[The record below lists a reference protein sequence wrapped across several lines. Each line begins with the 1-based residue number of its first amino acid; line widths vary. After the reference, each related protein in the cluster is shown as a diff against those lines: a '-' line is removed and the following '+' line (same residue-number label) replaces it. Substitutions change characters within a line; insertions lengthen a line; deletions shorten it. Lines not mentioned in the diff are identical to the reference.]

1 MSHPALR
8 LTPSNSPFFKNTTP
22 RSPTKAN
29 KLEEPGLRLSKVI
42 GSTTTSPNG
51 FACLPSERTFA
62 YIAGA
67 AAVVA
72 TVSPDLEISQR
83 FFKARPNAVG
93 TTREAVGQWPASPT
107 PNEPRNRAL
116 GHGKDSHGAS
126 PLGASGRDWS
136 DSPNGRT
143 LTAKDKV
150 KAATSIALSPNGK
163 WLAVGETGYKPRI
176 LIFSLAENAE
186 DALVSTLSEHSF
198 GVHALSFS
206 PDSKYLAS
214 LGTINDG
221 FLYLWQIDNRTG
233 SATLYA
239 SNKCTTLTNCMT
251 WIGGSLVTAG
261 LRYLRVWRPDEEA
274 GNETRRNEST
284 LSPATPRTRTDNRS
298 SEFGNSILNPRQ
310 RVLVGRNTLLGD
322 MLEANLVDV
331 VSISEEEAIV
341 CTESGHIC
349 RLDDKSKAQSL
360 TCLGAA
366 DTAISA
372 AAWDGDNFLH
382 VAGVEGQ
389 TQRLSLSDLR
399 ASHPDVNAHSPRRA
413 ASPQKAH
420 RDDGSDVVG
429 LAIVGKVIVELSV
442 RDGVRLTN
450 CAEDTG
456 AISNQAPAHGDS
468 VNGVQEAS
476 VCILNGSSFLT
487 FSGNGSVRLWACDG
501 SPIAMVTVPVESSA
515 DMPGLTNELKA
526 VSLLSEGYLIAA
538 GDKYGGLTILDVS
551 TGSVLSQLRA
561 HSSEITS
568 ICTFTRSDLQIVATS
583 SRDRTIQLF
592 AWRNEQ
598 LELLQTLDEH
608 AGAVIQLLATDG
620 GRELISCSA
629 DRTAVIREAVQR
641 DDSDAATLV
650 YGMLRAINLK
660 SAPTSMCLMP
670 SSADILI
677 ATTDRNLSR
686 FSVDSGRLGLHFK
699 CSDQEGGEAV
709 ILSKVAFTPSWRGTP
724 AIIGISSNDKSVRL
738 YSESGM
744 LLARDWG
751 HTEGITDL
759 DLLLDAQTTDSESQ
773 TSRLVTTAVDSTIF
787 MWDAS
792 PASTDRPSKAF
803 GGADIQAEQTS
814 NNLQSLRPPLRKVI
828 SHTELARLKRDTS
841 VNDGEPE
848 SPKTTQ
854 PSHLTSPQRLS
865 KKSSRMTVGQTPKL
879 EPAFRSSHAESSSR
893 RQSLKQRSPSPP
905 SPRNRKDRL
914 RKPSL
919 SLPLR
924 RKSVEDV
931 QSSAGPASSGATAAN
946 STFGSLTA
954 STESACRTLRSYRKK
969 LSGATANGS
978 ISPEALREL
987 EKELKLTAK
996 ALSEKSHSKG
1006 LEEAMMARL
1015 LDQASEKIVGML
1027 DERIK
1032 ERVESEIRRSG
1043 PGSPVSAQFRV
1054 PSETTN
1060 SEQGEALAG
1069 ALEKVDLEGK

>member
-22 RSPTKAN
+22 RSPTRAN

-42 GSTTTSPNG
+42 GSTTTSTNG

-62 YIAGA
+62 YVAGA

-72 TVSPDLEISQR
+72 TVSADLEISQR

-251 WIGGSLVTAG
+251 WIGASLVTAG

-274 GNETRRNEST
+274 GNEARRNDST

-322 MLEANLVDV
+322 MLEANFVDV
-331 VSISEEEAIV
+331 VPISEEEAIV

-349 RLDDKSKAQSL
+349 RLDDNSRSQSL

-366 DTAISA
+366 DSAISA
-372 AAWDGDNFLH
+372 AAWDGKDSLH
-382 VAGVEGQ
+382 VAGADGQ
-389 TQRLSLSDLR
+389 TQRLSISELR
-399 ASHPDVNAHSPRRA
+399 VLDPDVNAHSPRRA

-420 RDDGSDVVG
+420 RDDRSDVVG
-429 LAIVGKVIVELSV
+429 LAVVGKVVVELSV

-456 AISNQAPAHGDS
+456 AIPNQAPAHGDS

-568 ICTFTRSDLQIVATS
+568 ICTFTRSDLQIIATS

-608 AGAVIQLLATDG
+608 AGAVTQLLTTDG
-620 GRELISCSA
+620 GRELISCSG
-629 DRTAVIREAVQR
+629 DRTVVIREAVQR

-660 SAPTSMCLMP
+660 SAPTSMFLVP

-677 ATTDRNLSR
+677 ATTDRNISR
-686 FSVDSGRLGLHFK
+686 FSIDSGRL
-699 CSDQEGGEAV
+699 
-709 ILSKVAFTPSWRGTP
+709 
-724 AIIGISSNDKSVRL
+724 
-738 YSESGM
+738 
-744 LLARDWG
+744 
-751 HTEGITDL
+751 
-759 DLLLDAQTTDSESQ
+759 
-773 TSRLVTTAVDSTIF
+773 
-787 MWDAS
+787 
-792 PASTDRPSKAF
+792 
-803 GGADIQAEQTS
+803 
-814 NNLQSLRPPLRKVI
+814 
-828 SHTELARLKRDTS
+828 
-841 VNDGEPE
+841 
-848 SPKTTQ
+848 
-854 PSHLTSPQRLS
+854 
-865 KKSSRMTVGQTPKL
+865 
-879 EPAFRSSHAESSSR
+879 
-893 RQSLKQRSPSPP
+893 
-905 SPRNRKDRL
+905 
-914 RKPSL
+914 
-919 SLPLR
+919 
-924 RKSVEDV
+924 
-931 QSSAGPASSGATAAN
+931 
-946 STFGSLTA
+946 
-954 STESACRTLRSYRKK
+954 
-969 LSGATANGS
+969 
-978 ISPEALREL
+978 
-987 EKELKLTAK
+987 
-996 ALSEKSHSKG
+996 
-1006 LEEAMMARL
+1006 
-1015 LDQASEKIVGML
+1015 
-1027 DERIK
+1027 
-1032 ERVESEIRRSG
+1032 
-1043 PGSPVSAQFRV
+1043 
-1054 PSETTN
+1054 
-1060 SEQGEALAG
+1060 
-1069 ALEKVDLEGK
+1069 